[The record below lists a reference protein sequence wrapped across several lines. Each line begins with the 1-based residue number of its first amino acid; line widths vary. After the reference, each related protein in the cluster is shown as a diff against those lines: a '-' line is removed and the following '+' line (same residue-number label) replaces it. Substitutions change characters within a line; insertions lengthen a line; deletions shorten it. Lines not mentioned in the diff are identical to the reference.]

1 MLPEK
6 SVVLTITLAVGLGTD
21 QRHGSVMV
29 RVPRSTGKPQIA
41 CLARQLAEEHFDV
54 VDWQDALVNG
64 TRCLRSFQ
72 VESVPGVPDSG
83 AVVEC
88 ELYPDGTWMI
98 EA

>member
-6 SVVLTITLAVGLGTD
+6 SVVLTITLAVGVGAD

-29 RVPRSTGKPQIA
+29 RVPKTAGKHEIA
-41 CLARQLAEEHFDV
+41 RLARQLAEEQSDAV
-54 VDWQDALVNG
+54 EWTEALVTG
-64 TRCLRSFQ
+64 SRKLRSFRA
-72 VESVPGVPDSG
+72 EPVPGVPDSG

-88 ELYPDGTWMI
+88 EPDLDGTWTI

>member
-6 SVVLTITLAVGLGTD
+6 SCVLAITLTVGVDVD

-29 RVPRSTGKPQIA
+29 RVPKTAGKHEIA
-41 CLARQLAEEHFDV
+41 RLARQLAEEQSDAV
-54 VDWQDALVNG
+54 EWTEALVNG
-64 TRCLRSFQ
+64 SQKLRSFRAEP
-72 VESVPGVPDSG
+72 VVGMPDSG

-88 ELYPDGTWMI
+88 QPDLDGTWTI

>member
-6 SVVLTITLAVGLGTD
+6 SVVLTITLAVGIGTD

-29 RVPRSTGKPQIA
+29 RLPRTAGKHEIA
-41 CLARQLAEEHFDV
+41 RLARQLAEEHFDV
-54 VDWQDALVNG
+54 VDWQQALVNG
-64 TRCLRSFQ
+64 SRNLRSFRAEP
-72 VESVPGVPDSG
+72 VVGMPDSG

-88 ELYPDGTWMI
+88 QPDLDGTWTI

>member
-6 SVVLTITLAVGLGTD
+6 SVVLTITLTVGIGAD

-29 RVPRSTGKPQIA
+29 RVPKTAGKHEIA
-41 CLARQLAEEHFDV
+41 RLARKLVEEHFDV
-54 VDWQDALVNG
+54 VDWQEALVTG
-64 TRCLRSFQ
+64 SRKLRSFRA
-72 VESVPGVPDSG
+72 EPVPGVPDSG

-88 ELYPDGTWMI
+88 QPDPDGTWTI